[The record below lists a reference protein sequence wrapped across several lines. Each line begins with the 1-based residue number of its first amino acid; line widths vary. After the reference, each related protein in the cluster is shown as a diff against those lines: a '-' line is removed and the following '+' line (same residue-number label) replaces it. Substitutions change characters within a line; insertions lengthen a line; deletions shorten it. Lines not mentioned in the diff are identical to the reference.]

1 MLQECAEVAI
11 LIFLVSFLPDSSLAP
26 VGSGQRQSVR
36 GARRKRAGK
45 ERAESFFFFVI
56 LKTMVPI
63 EGKVKSAEV
72 R

>member
-26 VGSGQRQSVR
+26 DGSGQRQSVR

-45 ERAESFFFFVI
+45 ERAESFFFVI